1 MTKRVALLISGR
13 GSNMRVILEKNIS
26 ADIQF
31 LVIAN
36 RADSAGLVYVHDL
49 VHNASETGIQTAL
62 IPSADFTQGVDFDRA
77 LQQRLDQFAP
87 DFVLLAGFMR
97 ILGSEFVNAFIGR
110 LINIHPSLLP
120 AFPGLHTHQ
129 RALDAR
135 VLEHGASVHWVTTGV
150 DEGEV
155 IIQAPVPVIPTD
167 TESDLAARVL
177 AQEHII
183 YPAVLS
189 WLVSGALRWDSGRM
203 HYDDSVLL
211 WCQNYGYR
219 TPHA

>member
-13 GSNMRVILEKNIS
+13 GSNMRAILEKNID

-36 RADSAGLVYVHDL
+36 RADSAGLVYACDL
-49 VHNASETGIQTAL
+49 VHNVSETGIQTAL
-62 IPSADFTQGVDFDRA
+62 IPSADFAQGTDFDRA

-97 ILGSEFVNAFIGR
+97 ILGVEFVNAFAGR

-120 AFPGLHTHQ
+120 AFPGLNTHQ
-129 RALDAR
+129 RALDAG
-135 VLEHGASVHWVTTGV
+135 VLEHGASVHWVTAGV
-150 DEGEV
+150 DEGDV

-189 WLVSGALRWDSGRM
+189 WLISGALRWDNGQM
-203 HYDDSVLL
+203 HYDASVLS

-219 TPHA
+219 ASHV